1 MTHQLFSSW
10 VSLPLFHLRVKTIF
24 DYWQQIILGNKR
36 KLKLKLQLI
45 NVKKICMER
54 EGKKNQFILSYVW
67 KVGKEGASQCSS
79 LDRLKE
85 NVENQ
90 TEISNQRDM
99 LSTDCF

>member
-1 MTHQLFSSW
+1 M
-10 VSLPLFHLRVKTIF
+10 
-24 DYWQQIILGNKR
+24 
-36 KLKLKLQLI
+36 KLQLI